1 MIFKDNILL
10 KFIIF
15 SSIILLACFIDF
27 YNTNFSYVK
36 QYNEIIEKC
45 GQSGK
50 NPNAKICKH
59 IKTDKQVAEMKKVE
73 NPTKKYKQYDAIT
86 LTCVIVENGIF
97 NFLQLLS
104 PLIIIIFVIRII
116 HKDFSSGMIKNYLT
130 RLTYK
135 KYLSQRFI
143 TIAKIS
149 LFFPCVLT
157 GIFLVS
163 CIVTRFN
170 FQINPVIKEWSVYS
184 SWKYNNFIVYGLI
197 ICLVQ
202 FLLSFAYGC
211 IGFVCCR
218 KNRNFLVSIVMGY
231 IYSLFV
237 IVFVYVVVYSL
248 IINKIFHIKEL
259 SDYFNFM
266 GYWFFDNGTSLLA
279 IIAISFIFAIVIF
292 TFTYIYYKNKERT
305 IIENEKQNA

>member
-170 FQINPVIKEWSVYS
+170 FQINP
-184 SWKYNNFIVYGLI
+184 LI

-211 IGFVCCR
+211 IGFVCCK